1 MGKSTGV
8 KKKLRLAQVS
18 SAYVGKPFEEGGW
31 GNSYDCSSFLISIAD
46 KLGLHK
52 SAEGSLFSKEGHGK
66 LVDLWNTDREEAM
79 RMAMDYL
86 NANGEQVAPMRMR
99 PGDVVIFSFK
109 QGGETTFGL
118 CGGNGH
124 VLGSFINKGVTLVK
138 TDILDIEKVF
148 RLKKEREV

>member
-1 MGKSTGV
+1 VGKSTGV

-31 GNSYDCSSFLISIAD
+31 GNSYDCGSFLVSIAE

-52 SAEGSLFSKEGHGK
+52 VAKDSLFSKESHGD
-66 LVDLWNTDREEAM
+66 LVNLWNTDRKKTIQLGME
-79 RMAMDYL
+79 YL
-86 NANGEQVAPMRMR
+86 KANADTIDSTRMR
-99 PGDVVIFSFK
+99 PGDIVAFTFK
-109 QGGETTFGL
+109 AGGDAMFGL

-138 TDILDIEKVF
+138 TDVLDVKKVF
-148 RLKKEREV
+148 RLRDKG